1 MVMGKP
7 QNKAPHETSNH
18 AGYAGLSRADALI
31 LNSYKTTM
39 DALAA
44 YFGGV
49 FEFVLHDIGGKDL
62 EHSITKIVNGS
73 LSGRKEG
80 APITDLA
87 LELLE
92 KLSAN
97 KTERFFTYFSRSK
110 YGKPVKSVTMAIYG
124 ERDRVIGLLCV
135 NMYLDCPINSLLES
149 FSPDSRAEFAPE
161 HFTSRSDEL
170 IARALK
176 KTKDE
181 VMADAAVPPSFKN
194 REIIALLYYQGIF
207 KLKSAI
213 EAVSKDLKISKN
225 TVYMHVRSL
234 KSKKR

>member
-1 MVMGKP
+1 MGKP
-7 QNKAPHETSNH
+7 QNKAVPPHKTINR
-18 AGYAGLSRADALI
+18 GGLSIADTLI
-31 LNSYKTTM
+31 LNSYKATM

-44 YFGGV
+44 YFGSA

-62 EHSITKIVNGS
+62 EHSITKIINGS

-92 KLSAN
+92 KLNTN
-97 KTERFFTYFSRSK
+97 KTERFFTYFSKNK
-110 YGKPVKSVTMAIYG
+110 YGKPVKSVTLAIYG
-124 ERDRVIGLLCV
+124 EHDRVIGLLCI
-135 NMYLDCPINSLLES
+135 NMYLDCPITSLLKS
-149 FSPDSRAEFAPE
+149 FSPDSHVEFAPE
-161 HFTSRSDEL
+161 HFISRSDEL

-176 KTKDE
+176 KTRDE
-181 VMADAAVPPSFKN
+181 VMADDSVPPSFKN
-194 REIIALLYYQGIF
+194 KEIIVLLYYQGIF

-234 KSKKR
+234 KDKKR